1 MDRHALLAD
10 IADRIPLLKN
20 GNATLVAI
28 DGRDGSGK
36 TVFANEL
43 AQVCKHR
50 CKRKVLR
57 ISIDDFHHPKSIR
70 YRLGPKSP
78 QGFWEDSYD
87 YDRFR
92 RFVIQP
98 LGANGS
104 GQYKPRSHDLE
115 TDEVLEDEPWLTA
128 PSSSIVIVDGLF
140 LHRQELISA
149 WSMSVFLDVSPE
161 VCAERMMLRDGKAPN
176 LVPEDR
182 YFGGLQFYTES
193 CHPKDKA
200 SIVVDNSVFTSP
212 LLVKTPFQ

>member
-1 MDRHALLAD
+1 MDRSTLLSD
-10 IADRIPLLKN
+10 IADQIHQSKN

-43 AQVCKHR
+43 AQACKQR
-50 CKRKVLR
+50 CKRNVIR

-87 YDRFR
+87 YHRFHK
-92 RFVIQP
+92 FVTQP

-115 TDEVLEDEPWLTA
+115 TDKVLDDEPWATA
-128 PSSSIVIVDGLF
+128 PLSSIVIVDGLF
-140 LHRQELISA
+140 LHRHELVDA
-149 WSMSVFLDVSPE
+149 WDMSIFLDVSPE
-161 VCAERMMLRDGKAPN
+161 VCAERMMLRDGDAPK

-182 YFGGLQFYTES
+182 YFGGLLLYTES
-193 CHPKDKA
+193 CHPKDRA
-200 SIVVDNSVFTSP
+200 SIVVDNSVFASP
-212 LLVKTPFQ
+212 LVVKKPFQ

>member
-1 MDRHALLAD
+1 MARAALLAE
-10 IADRIPLLKN
+10 IADRIPQSQN

-43 AQVCKHR
+43 AQACKQT
-50 CKRKVLR
+50 CKRSVIR

-92 RFVIQP
+92 QFVTQP
-98 LGANGS
+98 LGPSGS

-115 TDEVLEDEPWLTA
+115 TDEVLDDEPWLTA

-140 LHRQELISA
+140 LHRKELVDA
-149 WSMSVFLDVSPE
+149 WVLSVFLDASPE
-161 VCAERMMLRDGKAPN
+161 VCAERMMLRDGNAPK

-182 YFGGLQFYTES
+182 YFGGLLLYTES
-193 CHPKDKA
+193 CQPKDKA
-200 SIVVDNSVFTSP
+200 SIIVDNSVFASP
-212 LLVKTPFQ
+212 LLVRAALQ